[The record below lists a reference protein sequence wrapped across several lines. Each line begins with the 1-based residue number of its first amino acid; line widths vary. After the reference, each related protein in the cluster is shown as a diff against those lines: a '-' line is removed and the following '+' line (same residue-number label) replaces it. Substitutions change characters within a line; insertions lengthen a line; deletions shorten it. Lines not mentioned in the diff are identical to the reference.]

1 MVTFTYGEELVLDR
15 SLGILEERKSR
26 FAPILRTQVSD
37 LEQLAAI
44 VDRAPSPRTDLYAHG
59 DDRSIYSLTRK
70 LCDQGVE
77 HVVNLPTKAVLGH
90 GFTVMKL
97 HVFGFLSKLVK
108 TEEPLAEVRGE
119 VEMEYNDL
127 LFTLMAEDLYT
138 SLVSHEDVESLWVQ
152 KAAHEL
158 ITMWDMRTSG
168 YLETFALAIRELWQ
182 VRHAIVPILGTLLG
196 TMELMRLSV
205 MLPPVWLDFISDT
218 AGSIAIVSALEEF
231 IFDLS
236 FEELTILRKKME
248 ESHISLID
256 RNTAWLMLDKHEAA
270 AVDANAALALYKSY
284 MNRQQLA
291 KRRTILS
298 AEGPHKSLEE
308 YFLIHLLSSEQHA
321 PKFG

>member
-1 MVTFTYGEELVLDR
+1 
-15 SLGILEERKSR
+15 
-26 FAPILRTQVSD
+26 
-37 LEQLAAI
+37 
-44 VDRAPSPRTDLYAHG
+44 
-59 DDRSIYSLTRK
+59 
-70 LCDQGVE
+70 
-77 HVVNLPTKAVLGH
+77 
-90 GFTVMKL
+90 
-97 HVFGFLSKLVK
+97 
-108 TEEPLAEVRGE
+108 
-119 VEMEYNDL
+119 
-127 LFTLMAEDLYT
+127 
-138 SLVSHEDVESLWVQ
+138 
-152 KAAHEL
+152 
-158 ITMWDMRTSG
+158 
-168 YLETFALAIRELWQ
+168 
-182 VRHAIVPILGTLLG
+182 
-196 TMELMRLSV
+196 MELMRLSV